1 MKIRQTFLAVALCTC
16 AAFAADFNFSFI
28 GTYSDKYTKEPE
40 KALFDGQLKYNTAHI
55 IWEAGVAPKGCGL
68 LLTFQKPTAISK
80 VVVVTAK
87 PNPIAYTPERTEF
100 QAWDSEKQDWKEA
113 TVVNDVT
120 GRWNDKA
127 FVTGEPIKTEWQTD
141 ATTEGLRIRMFGHAI
156 WLTEI
161 EVYDANGAKLTPEPI
176 PTPNA
181 NIKALA
187 PYAQGGG
194 ASVNISFYNE
204 KQAYVGNP
212 NPLGRKDRSMILFDL
227 RGLLDKGS
235 VSCATLELCMDPMGI
250 ITTNMF
256 ALEVFENSR
265 SSLRNQDLIASDAK
279 PIRQFLFSSQT
290 MRTMRVDVTELV
302 NGILAKGDGYLGFRL
317 KDITIEKVGNRQNK
331 AEGLILKY
339 QNCKMEI
346 AQ

>member
-1 MKIRQTFLAVALCTC
+1 MRVKNAFLAAALCAC

-28 GTYSDKYTKEPE
+28 GKYSDKYTKEPE
-40 KALFDGQLKYNTAHI
+40 KALFDGQLKYNGAHI

-68 LLTFQKPTAISK
+68 LLTFPKPTAVSK
-80 VVVVTAK
+80 VVVVTSK

-100 QAWDSEKQDWKEA
+100 QEWNSEKHDWNGA

-120 GRWNDKA
+120 GRWNDKS
-127 FVTGEPIKTEWQTD
+127 FITGEPIKTEWQPN
-141 ATTEGLRIRMFGHAI
+141 ATTEGIRILMFGHAI

-176 PTPNA
+176 PAA
-181 NIKALA
+181 NPESKTLGLSAH
-187 PYAQGGG
+187 GGG
-194 ASVNISFYNE
+194 ASVNITFYNE

-212 NPLGRKDRSMILFDL
+212 NPLGRKDRSMLMFDIS
-227 RGLLDKGS
+227 GLLDKGA
-235 VSCATLELCMDPMGI
+235 VKGATLELGMDPMGI
-250 ITTNMF
+250 ITTNLF
-256 ALEVFENSR
+256 AIEVFENSR

-279 PIRQFLFSSQT
+279 LLRQFLFSSQSH
-290 MRTMRVDVTELV
+290 RTMRVDVTELV
-302 NGILAKGDGYLGFRL
+302 NGTLAKGEGNIGFRL
-317 KDITIEKVGNRQNK
+317 KDITVEKVGNRQNK

-339 QNCKMEI
+339 QSCKLEI

>member
-1 MKIRQTFLAVALCTC
+1 MKIRQLILTAALCTC

-28 GTYSDKYTKEPE
+28 GKYSDKHTKDAE

-55 IWEAGVAPKGCGL
+55 IWEAGIAPKGCGL
-68 LLTFQKPTAISK
+68 LLTFQKPTAISR
-80 VVVVTAK
+80 VVVVTSK

-100 QAWDSEKQDWKEA
+100 QTWDSERQDWNEA

-120 GRWNDKA
+120 ARWNDKG
-127 FVTGEPIKTEWQTD
+127 FITGDPIKTEWQPN
-141 ATTEGLRIRMFGHAI
+141 ATTEGIRILMFGHAI

-161 EVYDANGAKLTPEPI
+161 EVYDTTGAKLTPTPI
-176 PTPNA
+176 PTPDA
-181 NIKALA
+181 NTKALA
-187 PYAQGGG
+187 PCAQGGG
-194 ASVNISFYNE
+194 ASVNITFYNE

-212 NPLGRKDRSMILFDL
+212 NPLGRKDRSMLMFDIS
-227 RGLLDKGS
+227 GLLDKGA
-235 VSCATLELCMDPMGI
+235 VKGATLELGMDPMGI

-256 ALEVFENSR
+256 AIEAFENSR
-265 SSLRNQDLIASDAK
+265 SSLRNQDIIASDAK
-279 PIRQFLFSSQT
+279 LLRQFLFSSQSL
-290 MRTMRVDVTELV
+290 RTMRVDVTELV
-302 NGILAKGDGYLGFRL
+302 NSTLAKGEGYLGFRL

-339 QNCKMEI
+339 QSCKLEI